1 MRVSPPP
8 SIPPGPAPGGRAP
21 EPFRPGRVSGSP
33 SHPPPDPTP
42 EGRRGREG
50 VILVFNGG
58 AGNGPFLELG
68 HTKKP
73 AE

>member
-8 SIPPGPAPGGRAP
+8 SIPPGPAPGGS
-21 EPFRPGRVSGSP
+21 EPFRPGRVSRSP
-33 SHPPPDPTP
+33 SHPPPDSIP

-50 VILVFNGG
+50 VIFVFNGG

-68 HTKKP
+68 HTKKS